1 MNNGGNDATSLG
13 KKNET
18 DAKSKKGECKQLF
31 SRHLCVEILSDL
43 LHLLSPKSCR
53 AVVEKIVRLK
63 MNKLLK
69 HSILRIGEAFVH
81 RAGGVFRP

>member
-1 MNNGGNDATSLG
+1 MEAMRPDLSARRMKDA
-13 KKNET
+13 E
-18 DAKSKKGECKQLF
+18 SKKGECE
-31 SRHLCVEILSDL
+31 HLCVEILSDL

-53 AVVEKIVRLK
+53 AVFEKIVRLK